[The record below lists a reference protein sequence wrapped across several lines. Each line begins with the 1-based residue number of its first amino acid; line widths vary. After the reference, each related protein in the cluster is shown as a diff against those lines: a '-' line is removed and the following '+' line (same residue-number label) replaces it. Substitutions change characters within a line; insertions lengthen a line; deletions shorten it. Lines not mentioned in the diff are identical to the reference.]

1 VVAAGCTACVLEDET
16 VPMPSL
22 ITTVVAPVT
31 FHDSVDDLPEEIE
44 VGLAVKLVITGK
56 LVAFTVIVAD
66 AVELPV
72 TLVAVSV

>member
-1 VVAAGCTACVLEDET
+1 MEDET
-16 VPMPSL
+16 IPIVLSIL
-22 ITTVVAPVT
+22 TVVAPVT
-31 FHDSVDDLPEEIE
+31 FHDNVDELPEEIE
-44 VGLAVKLVITGK
+44 VGLAVKVVITGK